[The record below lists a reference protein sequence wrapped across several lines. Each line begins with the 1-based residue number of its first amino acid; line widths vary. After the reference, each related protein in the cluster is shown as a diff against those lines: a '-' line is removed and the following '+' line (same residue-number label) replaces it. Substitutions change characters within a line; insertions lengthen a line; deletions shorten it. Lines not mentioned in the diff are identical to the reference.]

1 MLWCKILHSPL
12 TSVNIVSSD
21 WLATWVTR
29 LKTLHCHDAKSVVS
43 GGIGGCRYDNLRCRR
58 WRQIRH
64 HANSKVS
71 VRVCLQPV
79 PQQGQSQKRKDDTW
93 SHGHGKVVTLITSS
107 SLEMLKAANRHKL
120 DLQRL
125 EKATQYQADEYMSLF
140 LTYRWLGAR
149 LQYLQCVSNGDTAV
163 LH

>member
-1 MLWCKILHSPL
+1 MIGNLGHPTENLTLSRCQICRQWWHRRLSLWQPPMPPVA
-12 TSVNIVSSD
+12 TN
-21 WLATWVTR
+21 LASCQLEGFCEGLFTTCASAR
-29 LKTLHCHDAKSVVS
+29 
-43 GGIGGCRYDNLRCRR
+43 
-58 WRQIRH
+58 
-64 HANSKVS
+64 SK
-71 VRVCLQPV
+71 P
-79 PQQGQSQKRKDDTW
+79 KRKDDTW